1 MKVIET
7 HLKYDTHNPMY
18 TIQPIPLTVLI
29 SHFVQGNVFEIIV
42 HI

>member
-1 MKVIET
+1 MT
-7 HLKYDTHNPMY
+7 HITQGVE
-18 TIQPIPLTVLI
+18 IQPIPLIPLTVLI